1 MAFNSATERDLA
13 LKKIV
18 GKAHTSPDKEIAN
31 ESLSSGLT
39 ISSQTVF
46 GESIPSSPSNS
57 SFYTITG
64 GTVEYLQLPVSFIAG
79 TDTDTGRHSFAIK
92 LPDDYESNTSN
103 PKAGTPPFINGQ
115 VIHESLGSVQLVPTS
130 FGSGYE
136 AIPYYGSLESSI
148 ERIYPLDERD
158 WSLDYF
164 NGVFFQQDPPGTGDH
179 AQNPTYVNAY
189 VYIGDTLDEVISGLS
204 GGGGGV
210 TDGSFI
216 TIESESGMS
225 KERKLSI
232 GTGLTGVDAGENSTY
247 QIAVDTALVPLLTGS
262 TFTGDVSFNQG
273 LSGSLQ
279 TLQDGSSYLVAG
291 NDIQIQS
298 GTSGQLTISS
308 TASPGNVG
316 FVSAVAG
323 SQTLAANT
331 SDSITFA
338 AGTGMEI
345 TGDSG
350 TNTLT
355 FISTI
360 TGSVENQV
368 VKTGNLKEE
377 VLTASSPAVLLPFIL
392 SGTPH
397 PEDSVAVYV
406 NGVRQSLNVDFT
418 YVSLSKTVTL
428 LSAANTD
435 SYIVSTYTE
444 EVTGVVADTD
454 PRLSDDRV
462 ASSLRNTEGVVD
474 ISSSPAPA
482 TGEVLISKSGV
493 EAAWADLV
501 VFNEDPSGTKNST
514 NTDFTLASVPLRE
527 SDLMVFVN
535 GLLQKSGI
543 NNDFTLSGNTLTF
556 DVPPTDSDTIS
567 VTYRPNYS

>member
-1 MAFNSATERDLA
+1 MSLFLVASRSHLRPSLVSQFLLVRQIPAFTQSLAALLNTCNYPYLLLQEQTQILAAT
-13 LKKIV
+13 V
-18 GKAHTSPDKEIAN
+18 
-31 ESLSSGLT
+31 
-39 ISSQTVF
+39 
-46 GESIPSSPSNS
+46 
-57 SFYTITG
+57 
-64 GTVEYLQLPVSFIAG
+64 
-79 TDTDTGRHSFAIK
+79 FAIK
-92 LPDDYESNTSN
+92 LPADYESNTSN

-130 FGSGYE
+130 FGSDYE

-204 GGGGGV
+204 GDGGGV

-232 GTGLTGVDAGENSTY
+232 STGLTGIDGGENSTY
-247 QIAVDTALVPLLTGS
+247 QIAVDTALVPLLTGA

-279 TLQDGSSYLVAG
+279 TLQDGSSYLIAG

-298 GTSGQLTISS
+298 GSSGQITISS
-308 TASPGNVG
+308 TATPGNTG
-316 FVSAVAG
+316 FVSAIAG
-323 SQTLAANT
+323 SQTLAAST

-345 TGDSG
+345 SGDSG

-377 VLTASSPAVLLPFIL
+377 LLTASSPEVLLPFIL

-397 PEDSVAVYV
+397 PTDSVAVYV
-406 NGVRQSLNVDFT
+406 NGLRMSIDIDFT
-418 YVSLSKTVTL
+418 YDNLAKSITVTADPQPQ
-428 LSAANTD
+428 SRITA
-435 SYIVSTYTE
+435 TYTE
-444 EVTGVVADTD
+444 EVSGVVSDSDA
-454 PRLSDDRV
+454 RLSDDRV
-462 ASSLRNTEGVVD
+462 AKSLRTT
-474 ISSSPAPA
+474 
-482 TGEVLISKSGV
+482 TGEVVISGSSAPAEGQVLI
-493 EAAWADLV
+493 ADNTNQASWGDILI
-501 VFNEDPSGTKNST
+501 FNEVPTGVKDDI
-514 NTDFTLASVPLRE
+514 NTDFGLSHSPLQE
-527 SDLMVFVN
+527 ADLMVFVN
-535 GLLQKSGI
+535 GLLQKVGI
-543 NNDFTLSGNTLTF
+543 NNDISLAGNTLTF
-556 DVPPTDSDTIS
+556 AVDPRTKAT
-567 VTYRPNYS
+567 

>member
-92 LPDDYESNTSN
+92 LPADYESNTSN

-130 FGSGYE
+130 FGSDYE

-204 GGGGGV
+204 GDGGGV

-232 GTGLTGVDAGENSTY
+232 STGLTGIDGGENSTY
-247 QIAVDTALVPLLTGS
+247 QIAVDTALVPLLTGA

-279 TLQDGSSYLVAG
+279 TLQDGSSYLIAG

-298 GTSGQLTISS
+298 GSSGQITISS
-308 TASPGNVG
+308 TATPGNTG
-316 FVSAVAG
+316 FVSAIAG
-323 SQTLAANT
+323 SQTLAAST

-345 TGDSG
+345 SGDSG

-377 VLTASSPAVLLPFIL
+377 LLTASSPEVLLPFIL

-397 PEDSVAVYV
+397 PTDSVAVYV
-406 NGVRQSLNVDFT
+406 NGLRMSIDIDFT
-418 YVSLSKTVTL
+418 YDNLAKSITVTADPQPQ
-428 LSAANTD
+428 SRITA
-435 SYIVSTYTE
+435 TYTE
-444 EVTGVVADTD
+444 EVSGVVSDSDA
-454 PRLSDDRV
+454 RLSDDRV
-462 ASSLRNTEGVVD
+462 AKSLRTT
-474 ISSSPAPA
+474 
-482 TGEVLISKSGV
+482 TGEVVISGSSAPAEGQVLI
-493 EAAWADLV
+493 ADNTNQASWGDILI
-501 VFNEDPSGTKNST
+501 FNEVPTGVKDDI
-514 NTDFTLASVPLRE
+514 NTDFGLSHSPLQE
-527 SDLMVFVN
+527 ADLMVFVN
-535 GLLQKSGI
+535 GLLQKVGI
-543 NNDFTLSGNTLTF
+543 NNDISLAGNTLTF
-556 DVPPTDSDTIS
+556 AVPPNEGDMIL